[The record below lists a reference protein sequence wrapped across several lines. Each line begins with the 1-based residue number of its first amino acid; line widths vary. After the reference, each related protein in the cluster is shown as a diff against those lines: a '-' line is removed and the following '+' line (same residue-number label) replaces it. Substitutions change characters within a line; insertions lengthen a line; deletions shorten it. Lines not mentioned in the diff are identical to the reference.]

1 MHKFFAKTQFLGKTV
16 IYLPQCHST
25 NTEIQTFLKKMTLN
39 EGSILVTDFQI
50 NGRGQQ
56 NNKWLSQKGKNI
68 LMSILLKPTFLC
80 LDEQFYL
87 NIITCLATT
96 DALEVFT
103 GNNLKIK
110 WPNDIYAGINKIAGI
125 LLEASVSKR
134 NIDHTIIGLG
144 VNINQQEFGGLKATS
159 VLLETGSTQRIDDI
173 MELILLSLEK
183 WYQKLKNRDYEE
195 IILRYHS
202 LLFWRN
208 EKHVFY
214 IRGEL
219 IDGQIKGINNRGQ
232 LIVEIKGVNQIF
244 NNKELVFVE

>member
-25 NTEIQTFLKKMTLN
+25 NTEIQTFSKKMTLN

-80 LDEQFYL
+80 LDKQFYI

-96 DALEVFT
+96 DALELFT
-103 GNNLKIK
+103 GNNIKIK
-110 WPNDIYAGINKIAGI
+110 WPNDVYAGINKIAGI

-134 NIDHTIIGLG
+134 NIDQTIIGLG
-144 VNINQQEFGGLKATS
+144 VNINQQEYGGLKATS
-159 VLLETGSTQRIDDI
+159 VLLETGSTQRIDNI
-173 MELILLSLEK
+173 MELILLSLER
-183 WYQKLKNRDYEE
+183 WYQKLKNREYEE
-195 IILRYHS
+195 IMLKYHS

-219 IDGQIKGINNRGQ
+219 IDGQIKGINNLGQ
-232 LIVEIKGVNQIF
+232 LIVEIKGVERIF
-244 NNKELVFVE
+244 NNKELVFIE

>member
-39 EGSILVTDFQI
+39 EGSILFTDYQI

-110 WPNDIYAGINKIAGI
+110 WPNDVYAGINKIAGI

-134 NIDHTIIGLG
+134 AIDHTIIGLG

-159 VLLETGSTQRIDDI
+159 VLLETGSTQRIDNI

-232 LIVEIKGVNQIF
+232 LIVEIKGVNKIF

>member
-1 MHKFFAKTQFLGKTV
+1 MYKFFAKTQFLGKTV

-39 EGSILVTDFQI
+39 EGSILFTDYQI

-68 LMSILLKPTFLC
+68 LMSILLKPTFLR
-80 LDEQFYL
+80 LNKQFYL

>member
-68 LMSILLKPTFLC
+68 LMSILLKPTFLR
-80 LDEQFYL
+80 LNKQFYL

>member
-68 LMSILLKPTFLC
+68 LMSILLKPTFLR
-80 LDEQFYL
+80 LNKQFYL

-159 VLLETGSTQRIDDI
+159 VLLETGSTQRIDNI